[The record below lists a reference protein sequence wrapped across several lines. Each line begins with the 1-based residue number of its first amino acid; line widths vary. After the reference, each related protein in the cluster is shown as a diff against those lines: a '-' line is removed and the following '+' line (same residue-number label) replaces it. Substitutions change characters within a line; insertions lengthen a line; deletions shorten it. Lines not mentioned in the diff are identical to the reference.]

1 MFAEERPSPRPSK
14 ALRDSRRDSL
24 SSYPQFDK
32 YADTYDAE
40 LNQALA
46 VSGEDKNYFALER
59 ARWLKRTLQQLREQP
74 STAIDYGCGLG
85 DTSALLRKIFNL
97 DLVMGLDVSP
107 RSLERARLQHE
118 SDTCKFFAF
127 HDYVPQANVDLIYC
141 NGVFH
146 HIPVAERGSSL
157 DYIRRCLRPGGLFAL
172 WENNPWN
179 PGTRYVMSRC
189 SFDREA
195 VTISPPEAV
204 RLLREQGFQ
213 VIKIHYLFFFPRF
226 LKLFRFLEPYFSRI
240 PAGAQ
245 YQILCRKPAP

>member
-1 MFAEERPSPRPSK
+1 
-14 ALRDSRRDSL
+14 LN
-24 SSYPQFDK
+24 SSPQFDK

-46 VSGEDKNYFALER
+46 GSGEDKNYFALGR
-59 ARWLKRTLQQLREQP
+59 VTWLKRTLRQLRERP
-74 STAIDYGCGLG
+74 RSAIDYGCGLG
-85 DTSALLRKIFNL
+85 DTSALLCKIFNL
-97 DLVMGLDVSP
+97 DLVVGLDVSL

-146 HIPVAERGSSL
+146 HIPMGERGPSL

-179 PGTRYVMSRC
+179 LGTRYVMSQC
-189 SFDREA
+189 SFDRDA
-195 VTISPPEAV
+195 IMISPLQAA
-204 RLLREQGFQ
+204 RLLRAQGFQ
-213 VIKIHYLFFFPRF
+213 VIGIHFLFFFPRF
-226 LKLFRFLEPYFSRI
+226 LKLFRFLEPYFSRV
-240 PAGAQ
+240 PLGAQ
-245 YQILCRKPAP
+245 YQILCRKPAS

>member
-1 MFAEERPSPRPSK
+1 
-14 ALRDSRRDSL
+14 L
-24 SSYPQFDK
+24 SSSSQFDK

-46 VSGEDKNYFALER
+46 VSGEDKNYFVLGR
-59 ARWLKRTLQQLREQP
+59 VGSLKQFLQQLGEQP
-74 STAIDYGCGLG
+74 SSAIDYGCGLG

-97 DLVMGLDVSP
+97 HLVVGLDVSL

-127 HDYVPQANVDLIYC
+127 HDYVPQANVDMIYC

-146 HIPVAERGSSL
+146 HIPVAERSSSL
-157 DYIRRCLRPGGLFAL
+157 EYIRRCLRPGGVFAL

-179 PGTRYVMSRC
+179 PGARYVMSQC
-189 SFDREA
+189 SFDRDAIMISAREA
-195 VTISPPEAV
+195 VG
-204 RLLREQGFQ
+204 LLREQAFQ
-213 VIKIHYLFFFPRF
+213 VISIHYLFFFPRF

-240 PAGAQ
+240 PLGAQ
-245 YQILCRKPAP
+245 YQILCRKPAS